1 MGGNKKARGR
11 ASKAKKRGEAAA
23 EPSPPPPPPPP
34 VNHPHRSKAELEQV
48 EAGIATTWRKAQVWY
63 AEKVANL
70 AGTHN
75 FVDRERLVKA
85 RLKMAALKEK

>member
-23 EPSPPPPPPPP
+23 EPSPPPPPPP

-63 AEKVANL
+63 AEKVAKL